1 MTIGKYSLVQLVTAQ
16 VITIFRK
23 NTIRDIA
30 VATGANVFDTE
41 EMGLTLEK
49 GQLFDLGEIGEVIV
63 TKVAVTLLVHLNNK
77 VHLG

>member
-1 MTIGKYSLVQLVTAQ
+1 MSHGIDYILVF
-16 VITIFRK
+16 FRK

-63 TKVAVTLLVHLNNK
+63 TKVVT
-77 VHLG
+77 

>member
-1 MTIGKYSLVQLVTAQ
+1 MRPCK
-16 VITIFRK
+16 ITFRK

-63 TKVAVTLLVHLNNK
+63 TKVCIQINVMLDNSIR
-77 VHLG
+77 LGRYSYVER

>member
-63 TKVAVTLLVHLNNK
+63 TKVAVTLLIHLNNK

>member
-1 MTIGKYSLVQLVTAQ
+1 MSHVT
-16 VITIFRK
+16 VYKGTDCIFRK

-63 TKVAVTLLVHLNNK
+63 TKVVT
-77 VHLG
+77 

>member
-1 MTIGKYSLVQLVTAQ
+1 MAHVTWDRLYIG
-16 VITIFRK
+16 IFFRK

-63 TKVAVTLLVHLNNK
+63 TKVVT
-77 VHLG
+77 

>member
-1 MTIGKYSLVQLVTAQ
+1 MLKVTLVTDH
-16 VITIFRK
+16 VTTIFRK

-63 TKVAVTLLVHLNNK
+63 TKVATLLMIHLNSK
-77 VHLG
+77 IHLG

>member
-1 MTIGKYSLVQLVTAQ
+1 MIIGKWWSMT
-16 VITIFRK
+16 TGPMSHGTDGNFRK

-63 TKVAVTLLVHLNNK
+63 TKVGT
-77 VHLG
+77 

>member
-1 MTIGKYSLVQLVTAQ
+1 MTIGKCRRYMSHGTDCILVF
-16 VITIFRK
+16 FRK

-41 EMGLTLEK
+41 EMGLSLEK

-63 TKVAVTLLVHLNNK
+63 TKVVT
-77 VHLG
+77 

>member
-1 MTIGKYSLVQLVTAQ
+1 MTTGHMSHGTDG
-16 VITIFRK
+16 IFRK

-63 TKVAVTLLVHLNNK
+63 TKVVT
-77 VHLG
+77 